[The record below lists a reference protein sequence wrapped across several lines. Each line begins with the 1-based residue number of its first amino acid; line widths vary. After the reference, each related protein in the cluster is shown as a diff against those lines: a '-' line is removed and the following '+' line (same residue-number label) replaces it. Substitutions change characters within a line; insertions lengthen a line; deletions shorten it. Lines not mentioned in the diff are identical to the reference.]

1 MQAWRHNMEQGKQNT
16 PTEKPENKQPEKPVM
31 VKMTNGGIIRTVPKS
46 QVEALKRAGYSE
58 M

>member
-1 MQAWRHNMEQGKQNT
+1 MEQGKQNT
-16 PTEKPENKQPEKPVM
+16 PQGKPENKQPEKPVM

-46 QVEALKRAGYSE
+46 QVETLKRAGYSE

>member
-1 MQAWRHNMEQGKQNT
+1 MEQGKQNT
-16 PTEKPENKQPEKPVM
+16 PQGKPENKQPEKPVM

-46 QVEALKRAGYSE
+46 QVEVLKRAGYSE